1 MPDPKQVIVMALL
14 LWGVMPNAYSAENAT
29 FSIAGGVEK
38 FNWSEYNS
46 RGRELLEESGLRYT
60 IGGNYDNLRRLNS
73 GAVFSLAGKLYA
85 GAVDYDGETQI
96 TATPVQSTTNYL
108 GFQFDALGGYRFAR
122 RLHGLDLLG
131 GAGLDFWLRS
141 IDGTY
146 VPGVGQVSGGDEDYY
161 VFFAK
166 LGLGYFHEMGKARHY
181 LQAGIKYPFFVYE
194 KAYSSRSDDLT
205 LKPKGRPSLFAKYQ
219 MEFGSAMRNHFG
231 LTFYYDRYRF
241 DQSDIVVET
250 AGGVPTGFVVWQPE
264 SHQNTLGV
272 QLAYYFR

>member
-14 LWGVMPNAYSAENAT
+14 LWGVMPNAHSAKNAT

-108 GFQFDALGGYRFAR
+108 GLQFDALGGYRFAR

-131 GAGLDFWLRS
+131 GAGLDFWRRS

-146 VPGVGQVSGGDEDYY
+146 VPGVGQVSGADEDYY